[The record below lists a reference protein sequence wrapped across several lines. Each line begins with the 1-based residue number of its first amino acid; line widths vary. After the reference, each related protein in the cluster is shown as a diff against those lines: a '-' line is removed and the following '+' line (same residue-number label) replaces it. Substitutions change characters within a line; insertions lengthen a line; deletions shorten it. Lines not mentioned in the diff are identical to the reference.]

1 MKTNFKYYQIILGA
15 ALLYS
20 SCTSFKDSVREAQT
34 EIPETYIQST
44 DSVNIA
50 DLNWREYFKDDYLIA
65 LIDTALHNNQELNI
79 MLQEIEISKYEILA
93 RKGEY
98 LPSVNAGVGLGMEKE
113 GRYTRHGAVDEQLD
127 IREGHEFPDPLGDF
141 EIGAYGSWEV
151 DIWRKLRNAKD
162 AAVSRY
168 LAGVE
173 GNKFMITN
181 LVAEIAETY
190 YELMA
195 YDNLLQTINQNV
207 DIQSNALRIVKLQ
220 KESAKVSQLA
230 VNRFEAQ
237 LLKTTNLQYEIKQK
251 IVEAE
256 NRLNYLTARFPQSI
270 DRGSAAFLDIPLD
283 SLQVGVP
290 AQLLANRPDLRQAEL
305 ELAASKLD
313 VKVAKANFY
322 PSLDIRAGVGFNAYN
337 PKFLLNP
344 YSILFNLAGD
354 MVAPL
359 INKNGIKAAYYTAN
373 ALQLQAVFHY
383 EQAILKAHVDV
394 MNQLARIENYSRSF
408 EVKSSEVEILNQSVN
423 IASNLF
429 NSARADYV
437 EVLLTQE
444 ETLEAKLEL
453 IEVKGKLLQ
462 SKVNLYRALG
472 GGWK

>member
-1 MKTNFKYYQIILGA
+1 MKTKFKYYQIILGA
-15 ALLYS
+15 ALLFS
-20 SCTSFKDSVREAQT
+20 GCTSFKDSVREAQT
-34 EIPETYIQST
+34 EIPETYIQSS

-50 DLNWREYFKDDYLIA
+50 DMNWREYFKDENLIA

-79 MLQEIEISKYEILA
+79 MLQEIAISQYEVLA

-98 LPSVNAGVGLGMEKE
+98 LPSVNVGVGLGMEKE
-113 GRYTRHGAVDEQLD
+113 GRYTRHGAVDEQLH

-162 AAVSRY
+162 AAATRY
-168 LAGVE
+168 LASVE
-173 GNKFMITN
+173 GNKFMVTN

-237 LLKTTNLQYEIKQK
+237 LLKTTNLQYEIKQR

-256 NRLNYLTARFPQSI
+256 NRLNYLSARYPQSI
-270 DRGSAAFLDIPLD
+270 TRGSAAFLDIPLD

-313 VKVAKANFY
+313 VKIAKANFY
-322 PSLDIRAGVGFNAYN
+322 PSLDIRAGVGLNAYN
-337 PKFLLNP
+337 PKFLINP

-373 ALQLQAVFHY
+373 AQQLQAVFHY

-394 MNQLARIENYSRSF
+394 MNQLARIENYSKSF
-408 EVKSSEVEILNQSVN
+408 EVKSSEVELLNQSVN

>member
-1 MKTNFKYYQIILGA
+1 MKNKHKFYQIILGA
-15 ALLYS
+15 ALLFS
-20 SCTSFKDSVREAQT
+20 GCTSFKDSVREART
-34 EIPETYIQST
+34 ESPETYIQST

-50 DLNWREYFKDDYLIA
+50 AMNWREYFQDENLIA

-79 MLQEIEISKYEILA
+79 MLQEIAISQYEILA

-98 LPSVNAGVGLGMEKE
+98 LPSVNVGVGLGMEKE
-113 GRYTRHGAVDEQLD
+113 GRYTRHGAVDEQLQ

-162 AAVSRY
+162 AAATRY
-168 LAGVE
+168 LASIE
-173 GNKFMITN
+173 GNKFMVTN

-237 LLKTTNLQYEIKQK
+237 LLKTTNLQYEIKQR

-256 NRLNYLTARFPQSI
+256 NRLNYLTARFPQPI
-270 DRGSAAFLDIPLD
+270 TRGSAAFLDIPLD

-322 PSLDIRAGVGFNAYN
+322 PSLDIRAGVGLNAYN
-337 PKFLLNP
+337 PKFLINP

-354 MVAPL
+354 MMAPL

-383 EQAILKAHVDV
+383 EQTILKAHVDV